1 VAEPAETRPAAGGAG
16 TLPAVDVVMPF
27 AGNAAAAA
35 EALAAL
41 AVLVAEAASV
51 TLVDNSREGAA
62 DALEPPAGVRVHAA
76 TAIQGSYYARN
87 EGAAATVS
95 PWLLFV
101 DSDCLPAAGML
112 GRYFEPAPGER
123 TGLLAGA
130 VRAAP
135 GDSRAARYAASRS
148 HIDERFHLE
157 SGPYPSGVTANLLVR
172 RAAFD
177 EVGGFDASV
186 RSGGDLDFCW
196 RVQRAGWALE
206 HRPAAELAH
215 RHPDEIPRLL
225 AKARR
230 HAAGRAWVNR
240 LWPGA
245 LPRPPIARPF
255 LRGPLVAG
263 WWLLRGDRERAA
275 FKLIDIRLQAASLLG
290 YHRGDNRAPRG
301 SGG

>member
-1 VAEPAETRPAAGGAG
+1 MAEGAG
-16 TLPAVDVVMPF
+16 TSAPDGSPRPLPAVDVVMPF
-27 AGNAAAAA
+27 AGDAAAAG

-41 AVLVAEAASV
+41 AVLVPEAASV

-62 DALEPPAGVRVHAA
+62 AALQPPAGVGVLAA

-87 EGAAATVS
+87 AGAAATGS

-101 DSDCLPAAGML
+101 DSDCLPPAGMV
-112 GRYFEPAPGER
+112 GRYFEPGPGER

-135 GDSRAARYAASRS
+135 GDSRAARYAASRT

-157 SGPYPSGVTANLLVR
+157 TGPYPSGVTANLLVR

-196 RVQRAGWALE
+196 RVQRAGWKLE
-206 HRPAAELAH
+206 HRPAAELEH

-245 LPRPPIARPF
+245 LPKPPIARPF
-255 LRGPLVAG
+255 LRGPLVAA
-263 WWLLRGDRERAA
+263 WWALRGDRERAV

-290 YHRGDNRAPRG
+290 YHRGDNRAQPG
-301 SGG
+301 PGA

>member
-1 VAEPAETRPAAGGAG
+1 MAEPAETRPAAGGAG

-27 AGNAAAAA
+27 AGDAAAAA

-51 TLVDNSREGAA
+51 TLVDNSR
-62 DALEPPAGVRVHAA
+62 
-76 TAIQGSYYARN
+76 

-275 FKLIDIRLQAASLLG
+275 FKLIDIRLQAASLRG
-290 YHRGDNRAPRG
+290 YYRGDNVAPPGPGR
-301 SGG
+301 